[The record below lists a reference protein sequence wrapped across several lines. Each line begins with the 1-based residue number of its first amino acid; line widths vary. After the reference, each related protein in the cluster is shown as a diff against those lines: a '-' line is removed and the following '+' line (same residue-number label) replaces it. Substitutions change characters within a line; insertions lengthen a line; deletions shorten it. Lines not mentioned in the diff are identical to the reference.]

1 MLDADLAIA
10 ATKEAVMFTPSVG
23 IGELMLRALIVYAF
37 VFGLLRLVGKRHV
50 GEMAPFDLI
59 VLLLISESV
68 HNAIISDDKS
78 VTGGFIAFAT
88 LFAVNALVGYASWRN
103 KAIGHFFSGR
113 PRILVRNGRVL
124 RDALRSEQINPKEL
138 LEALRH
144 GGCTSLTRVRY
155 AVLENDGSIT
165 VGLRVKRR
173 P

>member
-1 MLDADLAIA
+1 MVDADLAIA
-10 ATKEAVMFTPSVG
+10 VTKEAAMFTPSVG

-88 LFAVNALVGYASWRN
+88 LVAVNALVGYASWRN

-124 RDALRSEQINPKEL
+124 RDALQSEQINPKEL
-138 LEALRH
+138 LEALRRE
-144 GGCTSLTRVRY
+144 GCTSFTRVRY

>member
-1 MLDADLAIA
+1 
-10 ATKEAVMFTPSVG
+10 MFTPSVG

-37 VFGLLRLVGKRHV
+37 VFALLRLVGKRHV

-78 VTGGFIAFAT
+78 VTGGLVAFAT
-88 LFAVNALVGYASWRN
+88 LVGVNALVGYASWRN
-103 KAIGHFFSGR
+103 KSIAHVFSGR
-113 PRILVRNGRVL
+113 PRILVRNGHVL
-124 RDALRSEQINPKEL
+124 KDVLASEQITHKEL

-144 GGCTSLTRVRY
+144 EGCTSLTRVRY

-165 VGLRVKRR
+165 IGLRLKRR
-173 P
+173 ARIAAASRNRT